1 MRSLLPSRFLRLS
14 SLRHVSARSALRGG
28 GRTAV
33 IVSSTPP
40 VELERYNQVLNNI
53 YFNGTNPRTSL
64 QDVQQSG
71 GKPPDE
77 RTLKLG
83 KSKYSFHVLNL
94 AFFHTTTY

>member
-1 MRSLLPSRFLRLS
+1 MRSLLPSRFLRFP

-33 IVSSTPP
+33 IVSGTPA
-40 VELERYNQVLNNI
+40 VELERYNQVINNI
-53 YFNGTNPRTSL
+53 YFGRSAPQASL
-64 QDVQQSG
+64 QDIQQSN

-83 KSKYSFHVLNL
+83 RSKYSF
-94 AFFHTTTY
+94 